1 MIGASNF
8 SIPSFLAKILI
19 LCQFCS
25 CAYFTFCILTKRIPS
40 LKGKG
45 APAQNRHQLCT
56 NYAPGMDEKFNLII
70 GHLA

>member
-40 LKGKG
+40 RFGLGGMGANFWSMFGKK
-45 APAQNRHQLCT
+45 P
-56 NYAPGMDEKFNLII
+56 EKQSSII
-70 GHLA
+70 ILSRVLLN